1 MKNLRELP
9 KFRDGLSY
17 LYIEHGRIEQ
27 RHKAIAWYGE
37 EGEVAIPC
45 AALGVLLL
53 GPGTSIT
60 HAAVK
65 ALAENG
71 CSICWVGE
79 EGVRFYASGTGET
92 RSSRNLLKQVEA
104 WSNPERHMRIVEE
117 MYRMRFPQSLP
128 QDLTLQQ
135 IRGMEGVRVRDTYA
149 RASRATGVP
158 WTGRSYKRGTW
169 RSATPVNR
177 ALSAGSACLYGICHA
192 GIVSAGYNPALGF
205 IHTGK
210 QLSFVYDMADLYKT
224 QLVVAAA
231 FEVVADSDQGVERQ
245 MRERL
250 REASRRIRLLERIV
264 DDLAY
269 LFTPSTDGDPYADDG
284 SLPGRLWDP
293 IAEVPGGIAYGCD
306 GSGERTHESEGG
318 ADAVDD

>member
-9 KFRDGLSY
+9 KFKDSLSY

-27 RHKAIAWYGE
+27 RHKAVAWYGE

-45 AALGVLLL
+45 ASLGVLLL

-60 HAAVK
+60 HAAVR
-65 ALAENG
+65 ALADNG

-79 EGVRFYASGTGET
+79 EGVRFYAGGMGET
-92 RSSRNLLKQVEA
+92 WSSRNLLKQVQA
-104 WSNPERHMRIVEE
+104 WSDPERHMGVVKE
-117 MYRMRFPQSLP
+117 MYRMRFPQPLP
-128 QDLTLQQ
+128 QNLTLQQ

-149 RASRATGVP
+149 RASRTTGVP
-158 WTGRSYKRGTW
+158 WSGRSYERGAW
-169 RSATPVNR
+169 RSASPVNR

-192 GIVSAGYNPALGF
+192 GIVSAGYSPALGF

-210 QLSFVYDMADLYKT
+210 QLSFVYDMADLYKA
-224 QLVVAAA
+224 QLVVPAA
-231 FEVVADSDQGVERQ
+231 FEVVADSDHAVERRV
-245 MRERL
+245 REKL
-250 REASRRIRLLERIV
+250 REASRRVHLLERVV

-269 LFTPSTDGDPYADDG
+269 LFALSLDGDPYAEDG

-293 IAEVPGGIAYGCD
+293 MAEVPGGIAYGCD
-306 GSGERTHESEGG
+306 GAGKRSYESEGG
-318 ADAVDD
+318 AHEMDD